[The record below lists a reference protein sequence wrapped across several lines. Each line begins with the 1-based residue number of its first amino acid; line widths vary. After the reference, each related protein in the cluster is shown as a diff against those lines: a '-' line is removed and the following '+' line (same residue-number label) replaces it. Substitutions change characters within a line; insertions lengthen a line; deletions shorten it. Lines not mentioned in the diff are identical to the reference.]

1 MSIKNLITEIAD
13 INEPLV
19 NSHLADLSQMTPA
32 DLRDFEQAWKTI
44 DSKRRREIITRLVE
58 LVTDSVE
65 LNFDLIYKICLSDP
79 DADVRSKAIEG
90 LWENE
95 DPSLIQPFI
104 NLMNKDPSEKV
115 QAFAAMALGRFAIMA
130 EFGTIRPKYKNIV
143 GQVLLAVINDTN
155 KTAEVQR
162 RALEAVAPLSI
173 QPVKEAIKKAYE
185 SNNER
190 LVVSAIHAM
199 GKNCD
204 LDWMPILLNEL
215 VNRDAEIR
223 YEAAYACGEIG
234 SEEIVQYLI
243 PLIQDDDVDVR
254 QAAAQALGKIGGE
267 EAKQNLKKFMPS
279 SDEAT
284 REAIAQALSEI
295 ETQDDMTLLRMPLQ
309 EEDED

>member
-1 MSIKNLITEIAD
+1 
-13 INEPLV
+13 
-19 NSHLADLSQMTPA
+19 MTTA
-32 DLRDFEQAWKTI
+32 DLRDFEEAWKTI
-44 DSKRRREIITRLVE
+44 DSKRRREIIIRLVE
-58 LVTDSVE
+58 IVSESVE
-65 LNFDLIYKICLSDP
+65 LNFDPIYKICLSDP
-79 DADVRSKAIEG
+79 DADVRSEAIEG

-95 DPSLIQPFI
+95 DPSLIQPLI
-104 NLMNKDPSEKV
+104 NILNNDPSEKV
-115 QAFAAMALGRFAIMA
+115 QTSAALALGRFAVMA

-143 GQVLLAVINDTN
+143 GQALLAAINDTG

-173 QPVKEAIKKAYE
+173 QPVKETIKKAYE
-185 SNNER
+185 SHHER

-199 GKNCD
+199 GRNCD
-204 LDWMPILLNEL
+204 LEWMPTLLNEL

-223 YEAAYACGEIG
+223 YEAAFACGEMG
-234 SEEIVQYLI
+234 AEEIVQYLI
-243 PLIQDDDVDVR
+243 PMIQDDDVDVR

-267 EAKQNLKKFMPS
+267 EAKQNLKKFFPS

-295 ETQDDMTLLRMPLQ
+295 ETRDDMTLLRMPLE